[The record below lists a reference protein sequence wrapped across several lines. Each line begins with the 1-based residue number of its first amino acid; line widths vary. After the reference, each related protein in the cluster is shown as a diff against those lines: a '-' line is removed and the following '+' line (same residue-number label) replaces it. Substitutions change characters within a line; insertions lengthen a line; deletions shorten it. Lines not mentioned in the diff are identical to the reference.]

1 MPNLMPW
8 EHYAIAQKL
17 ALEGRKVVQDIS
29 RAAEYRESMFQN
41 FNQSPGYTVGT
52 VTPDQKA
59 LIDAVTEKMDELGKK
74 AMGIWAQ
81 GQLHATLANVPNA
94 VASRAA
100 EHMQGN

>member
-17 ALEGRKVVQDIS
+17 ALEGRKVVDKIS
-29 RAAEYRESMFQN
+29 AAHQHRSDLAESFGAKIN
-41 FNQSPGYTVGT
+41 I
-52 VTPDQKA
+52 DQADQLESITKH
-59 LIDAVTEKMDELGKK
+59 MDELGKK